1 MGTSLS
7 KMNRRTFV
15 AGAAAGMAALPGLA
29 AADEAPAPAPS
40 VTGEATPGYVCTF
53 DWLGEKPQ
61 IADAD
66 IAETIDT
73 EILIVGAGHAGIQ
86 CACAAAEGG
95 AKVDVIE
102 KVAEDA
108 RKVKGEDIGHCNSQW
123 LIDQGFGPYDV
134 G

>member
-29 AADEAPAPAPS
+29 AADEAPAPAPA

-53 DWLGEKPQ
+53 DWLGKKPQ

-66 IAETIDT
+66 IAETVYT
-73 EILIVGAGHAGIQ
+73 GRCAGAN
-86 CACAAAEGG
+86 AAL
-95 AKVDVIE
+95 
-102 KVAEDA
+102 
-108 RKVKGEDIGHCNSQW
+108 VKEPPAAVE
-123 LIDQGFGPYDV
+123 LRV
-134 G
+134 MA